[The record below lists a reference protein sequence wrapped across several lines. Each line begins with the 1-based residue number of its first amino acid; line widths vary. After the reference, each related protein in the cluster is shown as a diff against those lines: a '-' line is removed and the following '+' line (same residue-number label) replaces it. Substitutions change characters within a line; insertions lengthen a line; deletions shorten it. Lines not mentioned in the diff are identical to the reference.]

1 MCTTS
6 EVIRSVLKREQEE
19 LISYISCAFDVPK
32 YVIVSLGRQVQ
43 GQGQESGQVQ
53 GQGSGQVQGQGQGQ
67 GSILS
72 CHWSATI

>member
-32 YVIVSLGRQVQ
+32 YVIVSLG
-43 GQGQESGQVQ
+43 GQVQ
-53 GQGSGQVQGQGQGQ
+53 GQGSGQVQVKVRDQSYPVIGRLQYNR
-67 GSILS
+67 IFV
-72 CHWSATI
+72 